1 MGTVGLYIIRQL
13 EGSKLELELT
23 ATLNCMVFLEVKKQY
38 HKCEILN
45 ILIEQSPFEDFDS
58 SIVKK
63 HFY

>member
-1 MGTVGLYIIRQL
+1 
-13 EGSKLELELT
+13 
-23 ATLNCMVFLEVKKQY
+23 MVFLEVKKQY